1 MLYIHRL
8 HIHMHVLYISMMST
22 VWWASLAGGNLV
34 NLLFSSIGKKSW
46 VNNRSAKRLLIVS
59 AYLDGFS
66 LANHG

>member
-1 MLYIHRL
+1 
-8 HIHMHVLYISMMST
+8 MHVLYISMMST
-22 VWWASLAGGNLV
+22 VWWASLAGESLV

-46 VNNRSAKRLLIVS
+46 ANNRSPKRLLIVS